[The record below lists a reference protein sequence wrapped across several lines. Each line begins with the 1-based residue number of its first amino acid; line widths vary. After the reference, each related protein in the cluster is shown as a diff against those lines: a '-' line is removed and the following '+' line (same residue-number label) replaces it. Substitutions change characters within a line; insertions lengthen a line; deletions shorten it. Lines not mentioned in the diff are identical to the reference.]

1 MDNYFSVCI
10 HYRHVKFNHLL
21 FSLINISVFSFS
33 AVSYNQPNL
42 SACTEWNSTDT
53 GSLIDSSI
61 KLNAQTLFID
71 KQNTIYITH
80 RYTNYLFQ
88 LSLDNS
94 SLTGRI
100 VNGIERI
107 DGLFVLTENDIYV
120 NQVFEVYRLIAA
132 NNTVEPVAKY
142 CRGCYHI
149 FIAINNVI
157 YCSIGFSHIVITKS
171 LHNDS
176 NIVTIVA
183 GVGVRGSN
191 ENMLNNP
198 HGIFVNTNLDL
209 YVADRENDR
218 IQLFH
223 PGEINGKTVVARND
237 TSFCQLI
244 KPIGIILDG
253 NDQLYIVLAYNY
265 GIFRQTRYGCR
276 CIASCSSTSSNLIHQ
291 SLDIKN
297 IAFDRFGNIYVT
309 SLDNPYIRKV
319 SLSNNICNNT
329 ISKFRNVRDSFISI
343 LLLYSRFY
351 E

>member
-1 MDNYFSVCI
+1 M
-10 HYRHVKFNHLL
+10 
-21 FSLINISVFSFS
+21 
-33 AVSYNQPNL
+33 SYNQPNL
-42 SACTEWNSTDT
+42 SACAEWNSTGT
-53 GSLIDSSI
+53 ELLISSSI
-61 KLNAQTLFID
+61 KLRLQTLFID
-71 KQNTIYITH
+71 KQNTIYTTNA
-80 RYTNYLFQ
+80 YTNYLFQ
-88 LSLDNS
+88 LNYENS
-94 SLTGRI
+94 SLTRRVI
-100 VNGIERI
+100 DDIEHI
-107 DGLFVLTENDIYV
+107 YGLFVLTDNAIYV
-120 NQVFEVYRLIAA
+120 NQNFRVYRLIAA
-132 NNTVEPVAKY
+132 NNTVEPVARY
-142 CRGCYHI
+142 CQTCDHI

-157 YCSIGFSHIVITKS
+157 YCSAGPSHIVITKP

-183 GVGVRGSN
+183 GVGVSGSN

-198 HGIFVNTNLDL
+198 RGIFVNTNLDL

-244 KPIGIILDG
+244 KPIGIVLDG
-253 NDQLYIVLAYNY
+253 NNQLYIVLGSNNC
-265 GIFRQTRYGCR
+265 IFRQTRYGCR
-276 CIASCSSTSSNLIHQ
+276 CIASCSSTSSNLIYQ
-291 SLDIKN
+291 SLDIKH

-309 SLDNPYIRKV
+309 SFNNQYIKKF
-319 SLSNNICNNT
+319 SLPNSICNNI